1 MNTPAPKSP
10 RAWLAALLSAG
21 RTLWQG
27 AGQILYP
34 NACRLC
40 HEPLSPDGGTFCTAC
55 KAGLVATP
63 FPTCPRCAAA
73 VGPFVNL
80 RDGCTHCRDAGFA
93 FDQAFRL
100 GPYDGLLRD
109 AVLRLKHHTG
119 EGLAEALGEFWAGCA
134 AQTLRALAIE
144 VVVPIPLHWLHRLR
158 RGYNQSESLAQA
170 LAAALAVPCRPR
182 WLRRARATR
191 KQHHCRSREER
202 RANVRGAFRTRHG
215 DAVRG
220 KHVLLVD
227 DVMTTGSTAH
237 EAARVLRTAGAA
249 RIAVAVLARA

>member
-1 MNTPAPKSP
+1 MNPTAPNSP
-10 RAWLAALLSAG
+10 RSWLAALVSAG
-21 RTLWQG
+21 RSLWQG

-40 HEPLSPDGGTFCTAC
+40 QEPLPPDGGAFCAAC
-55 KAGLVATP
+55 KTGLTGTP
-63 FPTCPRCAAA
+63 SLACSRCAAA

-93 FDQAFRL
+93 FDHAVRL
-100 GPYDGLLRD
+100 GPYEGVLRD

-119 EGLAEALGEFWAGCA
+119 EGLAEALGELWADCSA
-134 AQTLRALAIE
+134 DALRALAVE
-144 VVVPIPLHWLHRLR
+144 VVVPIPLHWFHRVR
-158 RGYNQSESLAQA
+158 RGYNQSESLARE
-170 LAAALAVPCRPR
+170 LAAALNVPCRPG

-202 RANVRGAFRTRHG
+202 RENLRGAFRTRHG
-215 DAVRG
+215 EAVRG
-220 KHVLLVD
+220 KRVLLVD

-237 EAARVLRTAGAA
+237 EAARPLRSAGAA
-249 RIAVAVLARA
+249 QIAVAVLARA